1 MEKKAI
7 RRILISEVLNN
18 QEKFNAATQNL
29 VSTTKEDMGG
39 KFKLVFGI
47 FGILS
52 LMGLIS
58 LIIKITQGFD
68 DKSSWGYYSAIVSL
82 LFGIFGTA
90 PMVAIAPMIAK
101 ADWHRPISRIANMF
115 TAAGLS
121 SVIMVIPLI
130 FALPPLVVGGYR
142 RRSIW
147 FDANI
152 YTPHVFFGLAVV
164 GLFLIG
170 LGMLWVSSIPDLASV
185 RDHST
190 GRRQRIAGA
199 LSRGFVGTERQW
211 ISLRARIGMMSTFY
225 FMFLIFVHILYSVNF
240 NLELVAG
247 WKDAIYPMYHAMT
260 GIQSGIATIMIAV
273 FFIRKYYKL
282 EDVIKIDQ
290 IWGLAKLMFAATIFW
305 FYFFICAF
313 MIFWYGKSAINE
325 MTIKILVNGPYMWV
339 FIGAFLL
346 SFIVPW
352 WIIIWNP
359 IRTNPPMLVLVAVIT
374 LIGCIL
380 DRIRLFVISWQ
391 VYGEETIHLRYIPAE
406 DIPDNMIMPTILD
419 GTLLVGFVSLG
430 IFMFLLM
437 SRLIPMVSIW
447 ERHQSILLTKHI
459 KFYRTE
465 VYAVG
470 KPD

>member
-1 MEKKAI
+1 MEKEVI
-7 RRILISEVLNN
+7 RRFLISEVLNN

-47 FGILS
+47 FGGLA
-52 LMGLIS
+52 LMGLVS
-58 LIIKITQGFD
+58 LVIKITQGFD

-82 LFGIFGTA
+82 LFGVFGTA

-121 SVIMVIPLI
+121 SVIMVFPLI

-185 RDHST
+185 RDHSN
-190 GRRQRIAGA
+190 GRRQRIAKV

-225 FMFLIFVHILYSVNF
+225 FMFLIFVHILYSINF

-260 GIQSGIATIMIAV
+260 GIQSGIAAIMIAV
-273 FFIRKYYKL
+273 FF
-282 EDVIKIDQ
+282 
-290 IWGLAKLMFAATIFW
+290 T
-305 FYFFICAF
+305 
-313 MIFWYGKSAINE
+313 
-325 MTIKILVNGPYMWV
+325 
-339 FIGAFLL
+339 
-346 SFIVPW
+346 
-352 WIIIWNP
+352 
-359 IRTNPPMLVLVAVIT
+359 TN
-374 LIGCIL
+374 
-380 DRIRLFVISWQ
+380 
-391 VYGEETIHLRYIPAE
+391 
-406 DIPDNMIMPTILD
+406 
-419 GTLLVGFVSLG
+419 
-430 IFMFLLM
+430 
-437 SRLIPMVSIW
+437 
-447 ERHQSILLTKHI
+447 
-459 KFYRTE
+459 
-465 VYAVG
+465 
-470 KPD
+470 